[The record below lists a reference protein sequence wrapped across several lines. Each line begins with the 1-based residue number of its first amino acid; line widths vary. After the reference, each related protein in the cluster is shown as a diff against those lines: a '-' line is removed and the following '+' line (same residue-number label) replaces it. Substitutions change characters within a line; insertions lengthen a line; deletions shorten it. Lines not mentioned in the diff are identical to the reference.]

1 MLFSGV
7 TTFNSLSAD
16 FESRLMPRSGSD
28 DLGQK
33 YERYVLRSH
42 GFHIHYAIGT
52 LDTRFGNVPKSQ
64 PNGSSSTF
72 SLDRNDP
79 VDSIR

>member
-1 MLFSGV
+1 MSSECKSILAGYDV
-7 TTFNSLSAD
+7 
-16 FESRLMPRSGSD
+16 
-28 DLGQK
+28 LGQK
-33 YERYVLRSH
+33 YERNVLRSH

-64 PNGSSSTF
+64 PYGSSSTF